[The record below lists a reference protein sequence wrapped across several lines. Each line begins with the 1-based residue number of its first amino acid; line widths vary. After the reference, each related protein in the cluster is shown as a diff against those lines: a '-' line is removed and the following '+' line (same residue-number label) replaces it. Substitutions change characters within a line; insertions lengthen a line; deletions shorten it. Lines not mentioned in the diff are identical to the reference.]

1 MTTKKML
8 LILFILLGY
17 ALCSQTAILQC
28 DFETLCNDFD
38 VDTNWGLTDGFHP
51 QSINH
56 DHTLNNSSGHY
67 LFYSPKSLPPFYE
80 IKTEIKTKDWLEV
93 STD

>member
-8 LILFILLGY
+8 LILCILLGY

-28 DFETLCNDFD
+28 DFD

-67 LFYSPKSLPPFYE
+67 LFYNPKS
-80 IKTEIKTKDWLEV
+80 
-93 STD
+93 

>member
-1 MTTKKML
+1 
-8 LILFILLGY
+8 
-17 ALCSQTAILQC
+17 QTAILQC
-28 DFETLCNDFD
+28 DFD

-67 LFYSPKSLPPFYE
+67 LFYNPKS
-80 IKTEIKTKDWLEV
+80 
-93 STD
+93 